1 MSTTA
6 LVVSGTTFIGKP
18 IDDIKMRTIN
28 IVFATIEHFGQTEPR
43 TAENGYKYFLSELIL
58 KTKDYLNSLTSIL
71 HTTVHNK

>member
-1 MSTTA
+1 
-6 LVVSGTTFIGKP
+6 
-18 IDDIKMRTIN
+18 MRTIN

-43 TAENGYKYFLSELIL
+43 TAENGYEHFLSELIL